1 MDWCQPQ
8 TRGSTRWENHKIKS
22 KYDNIIQSMNVGWS
36 QSHPITH
43 PPNQRNYATLY
54 KRINCGMPYIRN
66 KLFFLIFWKL
76 WTEWKDCWLE
86 CLWWQQLCEEHGWD
100 WELISAICLVVCF
113 SKSKID
119 REFQRFVVSSQKVNA
134 FPRILAWGHRSRLLS
149 VGWTWHWYGLVYCIA
164 DSNLLLLTIIT
175 PFDDN

>member
-1 MDWCQPQ
+1 
-8 TRGSTRWENHKIKS
+8 
-22 KYDNIIQSMNVGWS
+22 
-36 QSHPITH
+36 
-43 PPNQRNYATLY
+43 
-54 KRINCGMPYIRN
+54 MPYIRN

-149 VGWTWHWYGLVYCIA
+149 VGWTWHWYGLVCRIA
-164 DSNLLLLTIIT
+164 DSTITIIA
-175 PFDDN
+175 PFDNNWHSFGWWLTHLLQIIGTQNHLKAGRLHWMRWYLQPGRQVDWIMIYIYYMNI